1 MWNEVQLH
9 VSPVAITELVSRVPP
24 VENRHFIK
32 PKWGLWTS
40 TYDAERHTS
49 AWVDWCLAEE
59 FGDVTAGSWFVLTP
73 DPSAR
78 VFVIDGL
85 AALEHLTDN
94 YPEPGTEAYTRRF
107 FACLDFE
114 RLAQEYDAIH
124 MTEAG
129 QWATR
134 YSTPNLNGW
143 DVECTLWFRWCF
155 TDVSRCVGLVGATP
169 SS

>member
-1 MWNEVQLH
+1 MAWNDLQLH
-9 VSPVAITELVSRVPP
+9 VSPAVVNLQPLVAP

-32 PKWGLWTS
+32 PKWGFWTS
-40 TYDAERHTS
+40 TYDAERQSS

-73 DPSAR
+73 DPRAR
-78 VFVIDGL
+78 VYVIDGL
-85 AALEHLTDN
+85 VDLQHLIKN
-94 YPEPGTEAYTRRF
+94 YPQPGAEAYMRF
-107 FACLDFE
+107 YACLDFE

-124 MTEAG
+124 LTERG

-134 YSTPNLNGW
+134 HSTPNLNGW

-155 TDVSRCVGLVGATP
+155 TSMEQVERAALA
-169 SS
+169 